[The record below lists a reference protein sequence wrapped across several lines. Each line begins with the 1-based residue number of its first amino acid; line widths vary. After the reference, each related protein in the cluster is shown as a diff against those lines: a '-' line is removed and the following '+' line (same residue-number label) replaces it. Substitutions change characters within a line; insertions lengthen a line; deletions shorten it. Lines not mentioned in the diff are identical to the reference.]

1 MEWLRQRCRAIRNIA
16 HIARHNPIWAITAL
30 TLSPIALVRHLF
42 KVAVLLLIV
51 GLVLAGTMQFVLA
64 SLLGLARDSNL
75 YQLGMMLTFLVII
88 LVTLRALFQP
98 LILRYGG
105 PAGDDT
111 HGSARFA
118 TRSEEHTS
126 ELQSLMRISYA
137 VFCLK
142 KKNHNILT
150 IITANTYNT

>member
-1 MEWLRQRCRAIRNIA
+1 MRISDWSSDVCSSDL
-16 HIARHNPIWAITAL
+16 
-30 TLSPIALVRHLF
+30 
-42 KVAVLLLIV
+42 
-51 GLVLAGTMQFVLA
+51 FVLA

-75 YQLGMMLTFLVII
+75 YQLGMILTFLVII

-118 TRSEEHTS
+118 TDRETRPLAQNGDGLLIGRDRKSGKPQHRRAECREK
-126 ELQSLMRISYA
+126 
-137 VFCLK
+137 VG
-142 KKNHNILT
+142 
-150 IITANTYNT
+150 